1 MDEYCN
7 RLYGYL
13 QGNENETK
21 NFDEILYEI
30 EEPIRDVQFILA
42 EIRFNRNYSKE
53 SIKNKIFSWF
63 KGAKS
68 KIKNVFN
75 KKEEPLLLNHGVT
88 AVNQISNKKAK
99 NFLEIVKVDES
110 KQNKDNKNHQE
121 QYHIKTEQKRNQNK
135 EEER

>member
-68 KIKNVFN
+68 KIKMYSI
-75 KKEEPLLLNHGVT
+75 KRRTTSIKSW
-88 AVNQISNKKAK
+88 SNS
-99 NFLEIVKVDES
+99 S
-110 KQNKDNKNHQE
+110 KSN
-121 QYHIKTEQKRNQNK
+121 IK
-135 EEER
+135 